1 MPATLRRSHGIINSY
16 KANDHPRVHA
26 VDPVSHS
33 RNSATRR
40 SVSACTLVAISARML
55 SDKCPDVSG
64 CPAGCRQVPGCC
76 PASALAL
83 PPRPRSTRRS
93 AKGSRTTLSRGA
105 QGDRRRLP
113 VVPAKTTA
121 AYSVIS
127 KVTTFLNPSIETACS
142 SHCTHQFV
150 RLHTFEVPYS
160 RMRGKD
166 AGSSRSTSKSICS
179 SCPSKTKNCRV
190 FHPMR
195 KK

>member
-1 MPATLRRSHGIINSY
+1 MQWIRSHTRGT
-16 KANDHPRVHA
+16 APRGVA
-26 VDPVSHS
+26 CRRARWS
-33 RNSATRR
+33 RSRPGCSPT
-40 SVSACTLVAISARML
+40 SVRM
-55 SDKCPDVSG
+55 CRG

-150 RLHTFEVPYS
+150 RLHTFEIPYS